1 MTAQMKTNASAK
13 KAVKSPSHIFDTFI
27 VGAGISG
34 IAAAI
39 RLDQVGYT
47 NYKLLKKLVVLV
59 EHGVKTPTQAVAA
72 MYLLLFI
79 LTHLHQVQNGAI
91 YLRAN
96 QKS

>member
-1 MTAQMKTNASAK
+1 M
-13 KAVKSPSHIFDTFI
+13 
-27 VGAGISG
+27 GAGISG

-47 NYKLLKKLVVLV
+47 NYKIIEKLAAWV
-59 EHGVKTPTQAVAA
+59 EHGVRTPIRVVVA

-96 QKS
+96 QKY